1 MNFLLDTDALIYF
14 LRGNKKI
21 KAFLLSSNRFYY
33 SYITKKELL
42 KKTGLSST
50 EEGAILRLLNRLR
63 QIPVDA
69 SIAERAEHLLKS
81 HRTRGLHAPDALIA
95 ATAMTRNLTLVT
107 FNHKHFHFIPKL
119 SLFPVD
125 TLL

>member
-1 MNFLLDTDALIYF
+1 MNLLLDTDILIYF
-14 LRGNKKI
+14 LRGDRGI
-21 KAFLLSSNRFYY
+21 KALLLSSNRFYY

-42 KKTGLSST
+42 KKTGLSTT

-69 SIAERAEHLLKS
+69 SIASMAELLLKS
-81 HRTRGLHAPDALIA
+81 YRRRGLQAPDALIA
-95 ATAMTRNLTLVT
+95 ATAITRKLTLVT
-107 FNHKHFHFIPKL
+107 FNHKHFHFIPKI
-119 SLFPVD
+119 SLFPVN